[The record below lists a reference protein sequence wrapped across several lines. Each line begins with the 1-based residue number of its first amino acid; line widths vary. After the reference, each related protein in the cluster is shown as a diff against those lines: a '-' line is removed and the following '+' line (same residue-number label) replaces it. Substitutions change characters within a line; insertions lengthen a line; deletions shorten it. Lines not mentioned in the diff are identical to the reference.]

1 MGLKVSS
8 HQFLLLA
15 NPNGELDISAK
26 IMDLFYFEF
35 LIYLDFPELIILH
48 VNFFSGTQHMF
59 ILIFKILLYSILQ
72 S

>member
-1 MGLKVSS
+1 MGLKVSLY
-8 HQFLLLA
+8 QFLLLA

-35 LIYLDFPELIILH
+35 LIYLYFPELIILH
-48 VNFFSGTQHMF
+48 VNFFSGTQRMF